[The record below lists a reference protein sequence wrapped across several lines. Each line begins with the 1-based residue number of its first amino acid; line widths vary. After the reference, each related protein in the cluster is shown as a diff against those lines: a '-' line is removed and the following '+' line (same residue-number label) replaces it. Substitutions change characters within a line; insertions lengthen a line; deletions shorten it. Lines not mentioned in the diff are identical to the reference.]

1 MLYLFYFLYRKDHRN
16 ELSVITEEH
25 SGVFIEPHRKIS
37 SDASSGGRTD
47 TSQLM
52 SSHEEWSQSGVKSP
66 IIEDL
71 NIMNDLS
78 VNDTQ
83 NRAQN
88 DLNERIAEQNNTIII
103 INELLE

>member
-1 MLYLFYFLYRKDHRN
+1 
-16 ELSVITEEH
+16 LSVITEEH

-52 SSHEEWSQSGVKSP
+52 SSHEEWSGIKSP

-71 NIMNDLS
+71 NIMNELS
-78 VNDTQ
+78 DNDIESREQ
-83 NRAQN
+83 NVV
-88 DLNERIAEQNNTIII
+88 NERMVNKNTVVIID
-103 INELLE
+103 ELLE